1 MEMSRFRLEMSRVQ
15 VGDAVGFRSEMSKVQ
30 IRDE

>member
-1 MEMSRFRLEMSRVQ
+1 MSRIQVGEMSRVQ

-30 IRDE
+30 VRDE

>member
-1 MEMSRFRLEMSRVQ
+1 MNRVQVGEMSSVQ

-30 IRDE
+30 VRDE